1 MVIKIWYEV
10 ELVATFLGF
19 LRIKGRRVC
28 DVAAP
33 AVDPAG
39 PAADHG
45 MQSGDVILVVAGK
58 SVSSPADVSRE
69 IAGRQAHCA
78 DAGEVDQRRQV
89 RRDSSRKRV
98 TGVRRGMLAGHARS
112 RGM

>member
-45 MQSGDVILVVAGK
+45 MQSGDVILDVAGK
-58 SVSSPADVSRE
+58 AVSNPADVSKE
-69 IAGRQAHCA
+69 IANLQK
-78 DAGEVDQRRQV
+78 AG
-89 RRDSSRKRV
+89 KRSV
-98 TGVRRGMLAGHARS
+98 LMRVKSNNGTKFVAIPFGNA
-112 RGM
+112 

>member
-45 MQSGDVILVVAGK
+45 MQSGDVILDVAGK
-58 SVSSPADVSRE
+58 SVSSPADVTKE
-69 IAGRQAHCA
+69 VADLHKAG
-78 DAGEVDQRRQV
+78 
-89 RRDSSRKRV
+89 KRTV
-98 TGVRRGMLAGHARS
+98 LMRVKSNNGIKFVAIPFGNA
-112 RGM
+112 